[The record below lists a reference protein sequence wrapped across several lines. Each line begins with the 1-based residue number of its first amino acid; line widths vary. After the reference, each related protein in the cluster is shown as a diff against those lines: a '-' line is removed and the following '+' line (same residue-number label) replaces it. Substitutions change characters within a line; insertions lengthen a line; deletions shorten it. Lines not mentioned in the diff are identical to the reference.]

1 MTLLLGGPCGNQRK
15 KEARTTQP
23 GPSPYMLSFEC
34 QSVPGNARLAAFI
47 CIVDFTEG
55 AISTDGSRSFLCDR
69 QQKQK
74 SPEQLTRTPGL
85 CRVLMLV
92 SKSVAPENRPGK
104 SPFGVSRA
112 DR

>member
-55 AISTDGSRSFLCDR
+55 AISTDGRAPFCV
-69 QQKQK
+69 
-74 SPEQLTRTPGL
+74 TA
-85 CRVLMLV
+85 
-92 SKSVAPENRPGK
+92 SKNRRARNSSLERPGYVV
-104 SPFGVSRA
+104 F
-112 DR
+112 